1 MSFSSAF
8 GISLH
13 SRPWFNGEQP
23 AQDERAV
30 ADAVLALPEAIA
42 AGIPTLQYLAIST
55 QADYYPIVM
64 DDWYNDESDYDL
76 HALDADVTWWR
87 VERMGGHHV
96 FQRMGIVDGERAW
109 KLLVE
114 NHNVEQA

>member
-8 GISLH
+8 GISLC

-23 AQDERAV
+23 AHDERAV

-96 FQRMGIVDGERAW
+96 FQRMGMVDGERAW

-114 NHNVEQA
+114 NHSVEQA